1 MEEGDT
7 KSRGR
12 VMEWIC
18 MWCAEEYSRIPGLL
32 AWTTEWVIMPS
43 LRCGIPKGGG
53 KSEWFLMNMF

>member
-1 MEEGDT
+1 
-7 KSRGR
+7 
-12 VMEWIC
+12 